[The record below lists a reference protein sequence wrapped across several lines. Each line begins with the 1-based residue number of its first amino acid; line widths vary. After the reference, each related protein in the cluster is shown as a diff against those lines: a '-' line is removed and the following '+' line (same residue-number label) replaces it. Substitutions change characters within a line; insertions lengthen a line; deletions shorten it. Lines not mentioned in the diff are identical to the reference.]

1 MKMIS
6 VLFLLVKGFSYLRK
20 IPIWFMYYL
29 LLGIKSKEIARH
41 ITFDSVC
48 LDVGAGVG
56 QYTIALRNK
65 GYSKVY
71 PLEPDRKKL
80 VRCDVELAYC
90 STAQD
95 IPVSDKSF
103 DFAFA
108 INVLHHTSARL
119 AMLVEMNRVSE
130 KVLISEI
137 NKDNVLVR
145 IYNRIIGESTKLLN
159 ESELRELMILA
170 GTKNVRIYQ
179 RSFLGIP
186 NVFMYGVGD

>member
-1 MKMIS
+1 MSSI
-6 VLFLLVKGFSYLRK
+6 LFMLVVSKYLRK
-20 IPIWFMYYL
+20 FVIWFMYYM

-80 VRCDVELAYC
+80 IRCNVDLAYC

-95 IPVSDKSF
+95 IPVSNKSF

-108 INVLHHTSARL
+108 INVLHHTNARL

-170 GTKNVRIYQ
+170 GIKNVRIYQ

-186 NVFMYGVGD
+186 AVFMYGIGD

>member
-1 MKMIS
+1 MIS
-6 VLFLLVKGFSYLRK
+6 VLLFVKLLSYMRK
-20 IPIWFMYYL
+20 FPIWFMYYM

-65 GYSKVY
+65 GYKMVY
-71 PLEPDRKKL
+71 PLEPDRKKI
-80 VRCDVELAYC
+80 VHCDVELAYC

-103 DFAFA
+103 DLTFA

-119 AMLVEMNRVSE
+119 AMLVEMNRVSD

-137 NKDNVLVR
+137 NRDNFLVR
-145 IYNRIIGESTKLLN
+145 IYNRIIGESTQLLN

-170 GTKNVRIYQ
+170 GIKNIRIYQ
-179 RSFLGIP
+179 RGFLGIP